1 MYDIIVFAHLY
12 KPHIGGLEKYVENF
26 YKNQP
31 KKKVIVITSWHDKK
45 TLSREVDHNI
55 EIQRIDVWEM
65 VKGKYY
71 IPSFK
76 GLKQIVSILRENK
89 SSEVHTHTRFYFTNF
104 IATLLSQ
111 KYHQKH
117 YHFEHGASFVKDDT
131 VIVRMIAWIFDH
143 TLSGYILRHSKKV
156 LPVSDGVRAF
166 LQKHFSHLNL
176 GATIYN
182 SYPFVWESFK
192 QKSQPKNL
200 KLLSVGRIIRSK
212 GIYEIV
218 DACTLL
224 KESNISFTLTMIG
237 DGSEMGNLKRLIK
250 DNGLERYITLKG
262 LLPFEETQAEFQKYD
277 IFLNPSYTEGLPT
290 TVLEGLANSLF
301 VVATDVGG
309 TREIIPQDRLIDL
322 KNLSGRSIKNN
333 IVRIMENW
341 KNEVEAYR
349 DIYKTAKI
357 KFNWKENI
365 KKYEQ
370 IS

>member
-31 KKKVIVITSWHDKK
+31 QKKVLVITSWYDKK
-45 TLSREVDHNI
+45 TLSREVDQNI
-55 EIQRIDVWEM
+55 EIQRIDTWEM
-65 VKGKYY
+65 VRGKYY

-76 GLKQIVSILRENK
+76 GLKQIISILKANK

-156 LPVSDGVRAF
+156 FPVSDGVREF
-166 LQKHFSHLNL
+166 LQKHFFHLNL

-182 SYPFVWESFK
+182 SYPFVGESFK
-192 QKSQPKNL
+192 QKSQPKSL

-237 DGSEMGNLKRLIK
+237 DGSEMENLKRLIK

-309 TREIIPQDRLIDL
+309 TREIIPQEKLIPL
-322 KNLSGRSIKNN
+322 ENLSGKSIKDMVVE
-333 IVRIMENW
+333 IYGDWAKEGKDYVRI
-341 KNEVEAYR
+341 
-349 DIYKTAKI
+349 YKDARY
-357 KFNWKENI
+357 KFSWTRNV
-365 KKYEQ
+365 KKFEE
-370 IS
+370 SK